1 MTITRT
7 FAGLAA
13 ATALAATALLA
24 SPAVAGAATVSQ
36 AAATQWGPYD
46 SAGHRARAAGSLTVS
61 GEDHAVLPVAA
72 TARVTGKVHDRTK
85 DASCGWVVFRITYR
99 TADGNLPFKQRGI
112 RNCTYGTPKSFT
124 FTDKNVY
131 EIETKVCSE
140 AKAAK
145 PSLNCVY
152 GGTWKVVYLSK

>member
-1 MTITRT
+1 MTITRA

-13 ATALAATALLA
+13 ATALALFAA
-24 SPAVAGAATVSQ
+24 PAVASAATVSQ
-36 AAATQWGPYD
+36 ETAATAWGPYD

-61 GEDHAVLPVAA
+61 GEDHADLPVAA
-72 TARVTGKVHDRTK
+72 KARVTGKVHDRTK